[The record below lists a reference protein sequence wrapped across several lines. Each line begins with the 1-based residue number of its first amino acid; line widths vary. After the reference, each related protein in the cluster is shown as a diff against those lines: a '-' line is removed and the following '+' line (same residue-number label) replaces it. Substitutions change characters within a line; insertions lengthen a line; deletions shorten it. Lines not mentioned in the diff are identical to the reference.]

1 MQFIWQS
8 SNSVF
13 DSHNAKRIKFIN
25 RLRLGFSHLPEHKF
39 KHNFQESN
47 NLLCNCG
54 YEVEFTVYFF
64 LHCPLF
70 PDERITFFN
79 TLSNLDCKLFNNT
92 NSLLT
97 YILLF
102 GKESLNTNQNMT
114 ILNLTIEFILSTKIF
129 SESLFIN

>member
-1 MQFIWQS
+1 M
-8 SNSVF
+8 
-13 DSHNAKRIKFIN
+13 N
-25 RLRLGFSHLPEHKF
+25 RLRFALSHLPEHKF

-54 YEVEFTVYFF
+54 YEVESTVYFF

-70 PDERITFFN
+70 TDERITFFN
-79 TLSNLDCKLFNNT
+79 TLSNLDRKLFNNT

-97 YILLF
+97 NILLF

-114 ILNLTIEFILSTKIF
+114 ILNLTTEFILSTKRF